1 MSTQVFKI
9 KINGHEMPDI
19 YFRYDDASAERDRLK
34 QSNGLLSVSIM
45 NAVI

>member
-34 QSNGLLSVSIM
+34 AENGLLSVSII
-45 NAVI
+45 NSTI